1 MEDAHVFGEIGSLC
15 FCRVGV
21 GPLSRQK
28 APSSSL
34 HQTASHQSRGGVV
47 GMDWLFSGGVSAK
60 NVDDGSV
67 VNLLDFLYAV
77 LDSLMKSVFL

>member
-1 MEDAHVFGEIGSLC
+1 MGEDPV
-15 FCRVGV
+15 
-21 GPLSRQK
+21 
-28 APSSSL
+28 SL

-47 GMDWLFSGGVSAK
+47 GMDWLFSGGVAAK

>member
-1 MEDAHVFGEIGSLC
+1 MTVFLSCGRRTAITSKGS
-15 FCRVGV
+15 G
-21 GPLSRQK
+21 
-28 APSSSL
+28 SSSL

-47 GMDWLFSGGVSAK
+47 GMDWLFSGGVAAK

>member
-1 MEDAHVFGEIGSLC
+1 MAVFLEKLLDELA
-15 FCRVGV
+15 F
-21 GPLSRQK
+21 PF
-28 APSSSL
+28 
-34 HQTASHQSRGGVV
+34 VV
-47 GMDWLFSGGVSAK
+47 GMDWLFSGGVAAK

>member
-1 MEDAHVFGEIGSLC
+1 MTVFLEKLLDELAFS
-15 FCRVGV
+15 F
-21 GPLSRQK
+21 
-28 APSSSL
+28 
-34 HQTASHQSRGGVV
+34 VV
-47 GMDWLFSGGVSAK
+47 GMDWLFSGGVAAK